1 MVDERLGA
9 KKKRRLEDVVC
20 EASSAELAC
29 VHDQNPFG
37 AARLRAGAPRC
48 ALLLQERD
56 AWRYGVVD
64 ASPPLER
71 GRARAR
77 AVDTNAFVP

>member
-1 MVDERLGA
+1 M
-9 KKKRRLEDVVC
+9 KRRREDVVR
-20 EASSAELAC
+20 EASSAELAR

-37 AARLRAGAPRC
+37 AARFRARASRR

-56 AWRYGVVD
+56 ARRYGVVD
-64 ASPPLER
+64 ASPALER

-77 AVDTNAFVP
+77 AVDANAFVP